1 MKALAALD
9 AYGNGQEGL
18 LYWTGMEA
26 RRSIMLEL
34 YAHQVPTGQV
44 TMCPTNALMMQ
55 VLDHSST

>member
-18 LYWTGMEA
+18 VYWTGMEA

-34 YAHQVPTGQV
+34 YAHQGLTGQV
-44 TMCPTNALMMQ
+44 TKRPQMR
-55 VLDHSST
+55 